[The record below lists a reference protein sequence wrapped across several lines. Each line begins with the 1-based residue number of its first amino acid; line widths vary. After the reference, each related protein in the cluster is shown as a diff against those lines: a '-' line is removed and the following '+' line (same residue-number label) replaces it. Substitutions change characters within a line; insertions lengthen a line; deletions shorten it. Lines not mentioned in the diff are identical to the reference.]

1 MEANTKTPNSIDH
14 EWNGYPEMF
23 NFSQLCS
30 PENMFVNRNAADS
43 ADYHHHSHSFASLIW
58 WSKRLQAVI
67 NKDIKQ

>member
-1 MEANTKTPNSIDH
+1 MEANTKTPSSIDL

-30 PENMFVNRNAADS
+30 PENMFVNRNAPDF
-43 ADYHHHSHSFASLIW
+43 ADYHHHRYSFASLIW
-58 WSKRLQAVI
+58 WRKRLQEVI